1 MRKRFISR
9 DIDAL
14 LRIVYKDVSAR
25 FQIQSYEIVFSLM
38 KTFYRLYAFSFS
50 LKADFLMY
58 GNLTG
63 LYKLFI
69 I

>member
-25 FQIQSYEIVFSLM
+25 FQIQSYEIVFSLV
-38 KTFYRLYAFSFS
+38 KTFYRYICF
-50 LKADFLMY
+50 
-58 GNLTG
+58 
-63 LYKLFI
+63 
-69 I
+69 